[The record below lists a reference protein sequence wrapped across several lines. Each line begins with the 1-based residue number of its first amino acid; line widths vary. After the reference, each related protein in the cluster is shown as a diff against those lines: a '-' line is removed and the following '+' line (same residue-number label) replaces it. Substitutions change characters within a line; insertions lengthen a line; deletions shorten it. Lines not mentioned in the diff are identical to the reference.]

1 VFPRLEAV
9 RQRRKIGPLAG
20 VPGAQAQVRGVQAV
34 VSICYALSLVIL
46 RRTLDEATF
55 PLFGVGFI
63 LSLILDFAI
72 FSYLAVRL
80 AERVF

>member
-1 VFPRLEAV
+1 M
-9 RQRRKIGPLAG
+9 
-20 VPGAQAQVRGVQAV
+20 

-55 PLFGVGFI
+55 SMFGAGFV

-72 FSYLAVRL
+72 FSMLAVRW

>member
-1 VFPRLEAV
+1 M
-9 RQRRKIGPLAG
+9 
-20 VPGAQAQVRGVQAV
+20 
-34 VSICYALSLVIL
+34 VSISYAVALAIL

-72 FSYLAVRL
+72 FSYLAARL

>member
-1 VFPRLEAV
+1 
-9 RQRRKIGPLAG
+9 
-20 VPGAQAQVRGVQAV
+20 VQEV
-34 VSICYALSLVIL
+34 VSISYAVALAIL

-72 FSYLAVRL
+72 FAYIAVAVIARS
-80 AERVF
+80 